1 MRDRKTNFPDDQTA
15 HNAAA
20 RDVTEPARKG
30 RPKGSYSPLTQ
41 WLRPLVV
48 RFQQQ
53 GCSCRNV
60 FLGLMAQEAC
70 GDLDSFVVSSATAS
84 AYRHELSGD
93 IVGARV
99 TWAAFKHLWHRVS
112 QQQNNQQEVA
122 NGH

>member
-20 RDVTEPARKG
+20 PGVTEPARKG

-60 FLGLMAQEAC
+60 FLGLMAQEEC
-70 GDLDSFVVSSATAS
+70 GDLDSFVVSPATAS
-84 AYRHELSGD
+84 AYRLELSGD
-93 IVGARV
+93 IAGARV

-122 NGH
+122 YGQ